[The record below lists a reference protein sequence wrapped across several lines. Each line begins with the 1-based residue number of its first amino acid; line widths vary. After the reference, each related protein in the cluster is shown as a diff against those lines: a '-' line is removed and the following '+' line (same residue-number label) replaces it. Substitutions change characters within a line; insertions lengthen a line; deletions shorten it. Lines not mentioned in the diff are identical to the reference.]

1 MYSSPHKMYL
11 RLIICAFVT
20 LIILTQPEKGDGTK
34 VPICILRLGDTRW
47 RKQYS
52 QLEEKHADLERDYW
66 QLQGQY
72 SELQSQH
79 RQILRLLSPSR
90 S

>member
-1 MYSSPHKMYL
+1 MTIVRVREQRINRHAGDMLATWREEYS
-11 RLIICAFVT
+11 A
-20 LIILTQPEKGDGTK
+20 
-34 VPICILRLGDTRW
+34 
-47 RKQYS
+47 
-52 QLEEKHADLERDYW
+52 LEEKHADLERDYW

-79 RQILRLLSPSR
+79 RQVLRLLTPGR

>member
-1 MYSSPHKMYL
+1 MYAIGPNRTGTP
-11 RLIICAFVT
+11 RL
-20 LIILTQPEKGDGTK
+20 
-34 VPICILRLGDTRW
+34 W
-47 RKQYS
+47 RERCVE
-52 QLEEKHADLERDYW
+52 LEEQRADLERDYW

-79 RQILRLLSPSR
+79 RQILRLLTPGR

>member
-1 MYSSPHKMYL
+1 MVTPLTKERSSDH
-11 RLIICAFVT
+11 A
-20 LIILTQPEKGDGTK
+20 GDMLAT
-34 VPICILRLGDTRW
+34 W
-47 RKQYS
+47 REQYS
-52 QLEEKHADLERDYW
+52 KLEEQHADLERDYW

-79 RQILRLLSPSR
+79 RQVLRMLSPSR